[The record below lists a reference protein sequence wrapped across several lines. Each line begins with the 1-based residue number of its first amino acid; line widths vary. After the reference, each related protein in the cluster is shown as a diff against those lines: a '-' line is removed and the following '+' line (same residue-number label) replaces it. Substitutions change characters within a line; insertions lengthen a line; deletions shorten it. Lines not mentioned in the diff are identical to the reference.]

1 MNRGCMFFVDFID
14 TKLKQQQYKVN
25 LIEWSQ
31 KIKEERKEVYNVR
44 NVKNLEI
51 FTKNTSNNSSLLKAL
66 QNQEV
71 SKGGSNG
78 SGRFSM

>member
-1 MNRGCMFFVDFID
+1 MFFVDFID